1 MEDDESKNTF
11 KNMVQYFDVSRDYA
25 TDPLDQLENF
35 TNGFHQLIS
44 VNSMTMQHMTVD
56 DLSLIITGPQ
66 MVTNQILKDRLSVSY
81 HPRAFQ
87 ARNFWNRY
95 VDEELTTTEKK
106 QRILQ
111 VITGGPFLPERIRF
125 DIVNSENIAAHT
137 CFNSI
142 DIPQTTLDDYNVF
155 KGALES
161 LYDLIGFN
169 AG

>member
-1 MEDDESKNTF
+1 
-11 KNMVQYFDVSRDYA
+11 MVQYFDDSRDYA
-25 TDPLDQLENF
+25 TDPLNQLDDF

-56 DLSLIITGPQ
+56 DLALIITGPQ
-66 MVTNQILKDRLSVSY
+66 MVTNQILKDRLRVSDFY
-81 HPRAFQ
+81 PRALQ
-87 ARNFWNRY
+87 ARTFWNRY

-125 DIVNSENIAAHT
+125 DIVNSANIAAHT

-142 DIPQTTLDDYNVF
+142 DIPETTLEDYDVF

-161 LYDLIGFN
+161 LYDLIRFN